1 MSISFENYDRKKH
14 YDSVG
19 KFLKE
24 TYHSGLFRNWLQP
37 RWEYMHFHPNLDTEN
52 LWRIGIWKSGGEI
65 VAMANYED
73 VPGTVYFAVRNGF
86 EILKAEMLE
95 YAIKTLKSINSDGR
109 QFLRVFVNEFD
120 HGFNTLL
127 EGNGFKTVS
136 SYSDCCSIF
145 TIGDKVLKPE
155 VPEDYEII
163 SIEDENDLYKANRVL
178 WRGFNHEGE
187 PPAEGIAGRK
197 LMQSAPNFRKD
208 LNIIVKHKNGD
219 FVAYSGIWL
228 DHENEYAYVEPVAT
242 DPDHRRKG
250 LGTAAVL
257 ECIRRCGNEGSKYA
271 YVGSS
276 QKFYLEMGF
285 VKIFD
290 MPQWIKYFD

>member
-1 MSISFENYDRKKH
+1 M
-14 YDSVG
+14 
-19 KFLKE
+19 
-24 TYHSGLFRNWLQP
+24 
-37 RWEYMHFHPNLDTEN
+37 
-52 LWRIGIWKSGGEI
+52 
-65 VAMANYED
+65 
-73 VPGTVYFAVRNGF
+73 
-86 EILKAEMLE
+86 
-95 YAIKTLKSINSDGR
+95 
-109 QFLRVFVNEFD
+109 
-120 HGFNTLL
+120 
-127 EGNGFKTVS
+127 
-136 SYSDCCSIF
+136 
-145 TIGDKVLKPE
+145 
-155 VPEDYEII
+155 
-163 SIEDENDLYKANRVL
+163 
-178 WRGFNHEGE
+178 
-187 PPAEGIAGRK
+187 
-197 LMQSAPNFRKD
+197 